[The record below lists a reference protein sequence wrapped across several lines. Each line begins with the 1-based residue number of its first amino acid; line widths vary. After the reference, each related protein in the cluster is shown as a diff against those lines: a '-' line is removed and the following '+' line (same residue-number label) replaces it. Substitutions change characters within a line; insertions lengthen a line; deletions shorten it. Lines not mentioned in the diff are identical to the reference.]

1 VFPLS
6 VVADVR
12 GGGGGLHADQQT
24 TENIVEPGTILRMSF
39 MGNPLHT
46 DQYKVPIVRWL
57 CVIIYLDSSIWKI
70 LNV

>member
-1 VFPLS
+1 MS
-6 VVADVR
+6 VLNKITTHELCSHSVWLQTSV

-46 DQYKVPIVRWL
+46 DQYKVPIVR
-57 CVIIYLDSSIWKI
+57 
-70 LNV
+70 